1 MKLGIG
7 LGMSGLVAAA
17 WGADLTITSFT
28 SDGNLAWTNSVSNA
42 TYRVEWASTAQG
54 PWQRFDALTNLSS
67 VTATSR
73 LVTVHV
79 PMLYRVVWIDAPQH
93 AGTYRYSGY
102 EDAGGL
108 VITGRITLSAQTNPV
123 TGEWSLRQVGE
134 PIGPIGPQIGEG
146 VLRGSLSGS
155 QLAADLNPGW
165 ADNNVFLNGQLTG
178 NTWTGLW
185 SYSTFGGA
193 VNGGPFTAEKVV
205 EGGSR

>member
-1 MKLGIG
+1 MKLGIV

-17 WGADLTITSFT
+17 WAGDLAITSLT
-28 SDGNLAWTNSVSNA
+28 SDGSLTWTNSVTNA
-42 TYRVEWASTAQG
+42 TYRVEWTSTAQG

-73 LVTVHV
+73 LVTVQV
-79 PMLYRVVWIDAPQH
+79 PMLYRVVWLDAPQH
-93 AGTYRYSGY
+93 AGTYQYSGY
-102 EDAGGL
+102 EGWGGL
-108 VITGRITLSAQTNPV
+108 VITGLITLSAQTNPV
-123 TGEWSLRQVGE
+123 TGNWSLRQVGE

-146 VLRGSLSGS
+146 ELRGSLSGS

-205 EGGSR
+205 AGGSR

>member
-7 LGMSGLVAAA
+7 LGLSGLVAAA

-28 SDGNLAWTNSVSNA
+28 SDGNLTWTNSVSNA
-42 TYRVEWASTAQG
+42 TYRVEWTSTAQS

-73 LVTVHV
+73 LVTVQV

-102 EDAGGL
+102 EDGSGL

-123 TGEWSLRQVGE
+123 TGNWSLRQVGE

-146 VLRGSLSGS
+146 QLRGSLSGS
-155 QLAADLNPGW
+155 RLAVDLNPGW
-165 ADNNVFLNGQLTG
+165 ADNNVFLNGELTA

-185 SYSTFGGA
+185 TYSTFGGA
-193 VNGGPFTAEKVV
+193 VNGGPFTAEKGV
-205 EGGSR
+205 EGGSP